1 MVDHADGDGLNSQR
15 KNLRTCTNAENKRIQ
30 RKYKNCSSPC
40 KGVHWSK
47 AVNKWRVVLTINNK
61 RMELGLFIDEVEA
74 VKAYDMAALKYHKEF
89 AKLNFPLA
97 AWSHSKYQPIYAF
110 PLRD

>member
-1 MVDHADGDGLNSQR
+1 MGYAVRTVHISWDGKIKTR
-15 KNLRTCTNAENKRIQ
+15 
-30 RKYKNCSSPC
+30 PC
-40 KGVHWSK
+40 KGVHWRK

-89 AKLNFPLA
+89 AKLHFSISCQATFKVPANIRVSVARLTGKNF
-97 AWSHSKYQPIYAF
+97 
-110 PLRD
+110 